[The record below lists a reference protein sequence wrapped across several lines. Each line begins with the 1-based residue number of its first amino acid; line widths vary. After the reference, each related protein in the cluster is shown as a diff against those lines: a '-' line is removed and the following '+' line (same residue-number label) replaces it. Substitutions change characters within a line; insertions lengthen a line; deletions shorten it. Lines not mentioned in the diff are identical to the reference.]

1 MAINN
6 KFAAY
11 QKAQNS
17 SLGFSDLERRVFM
30 EAARRLDEAHKNYN
44 PESKDHTEARE
55 ALRFNW
61 RLWTLIQNDVGRE
74 ENPLNDS
81 LRLKLLELSAY
92 VDQQT
97 FKFTVNPNP
106 EVLVIFRDILQNIAK
121 SPEQPAHSA
130 QEHYQG
136 QDTIDRRHL
145 ESTATRAAPEQ
156 KSTEETPPPLHKPL
170 GPSFT
175 V

>member
-106 EVLVIFRDILQNIAK
+106 EVLIIFRDILQNIVK
-121 SPEQPAHSA
+121 SPEPAHSA
-130 QEHYQG
+130 QEHHQG